1 MTFGWRSHAMVFF
14 CLCVLPFGV
23 QCNEEPSKLRGSG
36 VGSRVARTVTPFER
50 LEVGGRIRVEV
61 EVGKPLA
68 LELLG
73 DDNLLSRVATR
84 ARESTL
90 VIEPDTVLAP
100 TQPLVARVTTPALAG
115 ITLLASSSA
124 IVNGVTGERF
134 SASGTGATRLTLSGS
149 ATHLEVAT
157 KTAARMD
164 LTGLTASSAEVVAS
178 GGSHVVLGHLEKL
191 DVTQT
196 GPSVVFYRGEPE
208 LVRHVTQPA
217 RLLRAR

>member
-1 MTFGWRSHAMVFF
+1 
-14 CLCVLPFGV
+14 
-23 QCNEEPSKLRGSG
+23 
-36 VGSRVARTVTPFER
+36 
-50 LEVGGRIRVEV
+50 
-61 EVGKPLA
+61 
-68 LELLG
+68 
-73 DDNLLSRVATR
+73 
-84 ARESTL
+84 
-90 VIEPDTVLAP
+90 
-100 TQPLVARVTTPALAG
+100 
-115 ITLLASSSA
+115 LASSSA

-164 LTGLTASSAEVVAS
+164 LAGLTASSAEVVAS